1 MKTFKFRREPPA
13 LRRLSSLAARSDGG
27 SDASDPVAS
36 ASRSAAL
43 LLGAPSVPV
52 VRPDPSGEPA
62 GLSAGLSVGPSSGP
76 VLYPLSARTAGLTS
90 NLTADD
96 IGDLSAFY
104 PSPEMIAAFRSVAP
118 DYEPPTGEV
127 RARNFLSDYLL
138 CSSLLGA
145 SKILDR
151 SPLGGRPSPHLSD
164 NVAFWRSRCRSV
176 AALINSLPAS
186 REKIL
191 LTFRYL
197 HGLPIEVCAERLY
210 VSRRTAYRL
219 HRRALSLVSHA
230 LDRHW
235 RQTRKG

>member
-1 MKTFKFRREPPA
+1 MKTFKFRREPPT

-27 SDASDPVAS
+27 PDASDPVAS

-52 VRPDPSGEPA
+52 VRPDPSC
-62 GLSAGLSVGPSSGP
+62 PSSGP

-90 NLTADD
+90 DLTADD

-104 PSPEMIAAFRSVAP
+104 PSPEMIAAFRSVTP

-127 RARNFLSDYLL
+127 RARNFLSGYLL

>member
-1 MKTFKFRREPPA
+1 MKTFKFRREPPVP
-13 LRRLSSLAARSDGG
+13 RRLSSLAARSDGG
-27 SDASDPVAS
+27 SDASDPAAS

-43 LLGAPSVPV
+43 LLGVPSVPV
-52 VRPDPSGEPA
+52 VRPEPSGVA
-62 GLSAGLSVGPSSGP
+62 DGRASGS

-104 PSPEMIAAFRSVAP
+104 PSPEMIASFRSVAP

-151 SPLGGRPSPHLSD
+151 SPLGGHPSPHLSD

-235 RQTRKG
+235 RRTRGTKG